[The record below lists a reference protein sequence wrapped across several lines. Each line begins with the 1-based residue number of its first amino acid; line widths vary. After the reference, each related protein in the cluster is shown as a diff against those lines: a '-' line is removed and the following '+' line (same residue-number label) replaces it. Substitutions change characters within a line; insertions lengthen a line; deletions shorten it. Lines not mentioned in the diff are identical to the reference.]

1 MRTKDHEYSI
11 STSNNHL
18 QTQWLEYLLAS
29 FPLKK
34 KACKNWRK
42 RRYAL
47 PNIYS
52 YKINLRLSK
61 EWSRSF
67 LYINA
72 IASWSCWVGEFPTNI
87 FEVYFR
93 ARCQHISKYLHK
105 PTSETCYEIW
115 NWILHIL
122 GNHIHEMRVI
132 FFENYWKIW
141 VNRIIRLWIDIWY
154 DMKREYRFIVYLYI
168 SYNTCYV
175 YEQG

>member
-1 MRTKDHEYSI
+1 MKS
-11 STSNNHL
+11 
-18 QTQWLEYLLAS
+18 LEYLLVS
-29 FPLKK
+29 FPLTKK
-34 KACKNWRK
+34 KAWKNWHK

-47 PNIYS
+47 PNIYA

-105 PTSETCYEIW
+105 TNQQVKLVMKYEIAYCIYW
-115 NWILHIL
+115 VITF
-122 GNHIHEMRVI
+122 MRWKS
-132 FFENYWKIW
+132 FFFK
-141 VNRIIRLWIDIWY
+141 LLKDFAF
-154 DMKREYRFIVYLYI
+154 RFTVVFNSLLM
-168 SYNTCYV
+168 SFNFNFR
-175 YEQG
+175 

>member
-1 MRTKDHEYSI
+1 MRNITSLGNLWELKNHEFRI
-11 STSNNHL
+11 STSNNNL
-18 QTQWLEYLLAS
+18 QMKSLEYLLAS
-29 FPLKK
+29 FPLIKK
-34 KACKNWRK
+34 KAWKNWHK

-105 PTSETCYEIW
+105 TNKW
-115 NWILHIL
+115 NLLWNMKLHIA
-122 GNHIHEMRVI
+122 
-132 FFENYWKIW
+132 
-141 VNRIIRLWIDIWY
+141 
-154 DMKREYRFIVYLYI
+154 YI
-168 SYNTCYV
+168 
-175 YEQG
+175 G